1 MDQKNKSK
9 LIDGALVYMF
19 CLLVTGLCCSLLLD
33 RIGAFAVIL
42 AAAIDAAVVI
52 AATKVSRIK
61 TFAIFRY
68 KKCAARAS
76 VASALVYGAAILL
89 ALPTV
94 LFGELLVPSFAAAAF
109 RLSNYMTLSELWQ
122 LPIML
127 FAVAYAYALLFEG
140 YLYTRARSL
149 GKDWLALLLTA
160 AVAGLFRL
168 DLYLI
173 LPIALL
179 EAATVVAR
187 KWTDSLIMP
196 TALQF
201 FTAVFALGLTEIASI
216 ASKFETTAAA
226 EMGVAQVCGLSLICV
241 AAAISTI
248 LAALGIRGELKS
260 MSARVKLCLVIS
272 AVVTL
277 AVGCAVAGV
286 G

>member
-33 RIGAFAVIL
+33 RIGALAVIL

-61 TFAIFRY
+61 TIAIFRY
-68 KKCAARAS
+68 RKCTARAS

-201 FTAVFALGLTEIASI
+201 FTAAFALGLTEI

-226 EMGVAQVCGLSLICV
+226 EMGAAQICGLSLICV

-260 MSARVKLCLVIS
+260 ISARVKLCLVIS

-277 AVGCAVAGV
+277 SVGCAVASV

>member
-9 LIDGALVYMF
+9 LVDGALVYMF

-33 RIGAFAVIL
+33 RIGGLAVIL
-42 AAAIDAAVVI
+42 SAVIDAAVVI
-52 AATKVSRIK
+52 AATKAGRIK

-68 KKCAARAS
+68 KKCSARAS
-76 VASALVYGAAILL
+76 VASALVYGAAILI

-201 FTAVFALGLTEIASI
+201 FTATFALGLTEIAS
-216 ASKFETTAAA
+216 KFETTMAA
-226 EMGVAQVCGLSLICV
+226 EMGVAQVCGLSLICI
-241 AAAISTI
+241 AAAISTV
-248 LAALGIRGELKS
+248 LAAFGIRGELKN